1 MAHATSAVPL
11 HLRRFVVEQDG
22 AAYNAI
28 DQAVWRFVLLQ
39 MHARLVETAHPVYRE
54 GLAATGLSV
63 DRIPSVA
70 EMNDRMSRFGWGA
83 VCVDGFIPPR
93 AFQEFQAC
101 GILPIAAEIR
111 TREHLVYT
119 PAPDIIH
126 EAAGH
131 APILPEPAFSGYLRR
146 IGELGAQAFTVP
158 EEDRVFQAIRA
169 LSEAKED
176 PALTGAEVAGAEA
189 ELVSAVAAVPS
200 VSEAARLSRL
210 YWWTAEYGLVGRV
223 DDYKIYGAGL
233 LSSLGESQSCHA
245 PEVRKVPLDE
255 RCLDLPYD
263 ITRPQPQL
271 FVTPSFEALHEV
283 LDRVARTMAVS
294 VGGELALGRAL
305 ASRELASVACSSG
318 AWVQGVLAELGPRAD
333 GGSAAGGGPAWLAF
347 DGPSVLVRD
356 GAIFSWSEADRGGD
370 LSSARAPDRAL
381 ARRWILPG
389 RLADGRMLERL
400 DDAAV
405 DAHRT
410 VAADRW
416 RFTLASGVGVE
427 GRVQRRARTSDG
439 RLFVL
444 DLADARLELPGQPP
458 VTLPRHELLAAGEV
472 VTARAGSVVA
482 AVADD
487 AGSVA
492 SGVDRAA
499 ASAPAPRPRVPKP
512 RRLPQ
517 REQRLLALY
526 ERAERAARDTGSSRA
541 AFTAAFE
548 DVHATLE
555 RDYPDEWLARW
566 NVLETL
572 SRRAPSE
579 PLSSVLR
586 IELERLEVAFGHR
599 EPIASGL
606 RYLARTS

>member
-1 MAHATSAVPL
+1 MAPATSVVPP

-39 MHARLVETAHPVYRE
+39 MHARLVETAHPIYRE

-63 DRIPSVA
+63 DGIPSVA

-131 APILPEPAFSGYLRR
+131 APILPELAFSGYLRR
-146 IGELGAQAFTVP
+146 IGQLGAQAFTVP

-189 ELVSAVAAVPS
+189 ELVGAVAAVP
-200 VSEAARLSRL
+200 VASEAARLSRL

-245 PEVRKVPLDE
+245 PGVRKVPLDE
-255 RCLDLPYD
+255 RCLDVPYD

-271 FVTPSFEALHEV
+271 FVAPSFEALHDV
-283 LDRVARTMAVS
+283 LDRVARTLAVT
-294 VGGELALGRAL
+294 VGGDAALLQAL
-305 ASRELASVACSSG
+305 ASRELASVAFSSG
-318 AWVQGVLAELGPRAD
+318 TWVQGVLAELGPRAD
-333 GGSAAGGGPAWLAF
+333 GGPAAGGRTWIAF
-347 DGPSVLVRD
+347 DGPSTLVREN
-356 GAIFSWSEADRGGD
+356 AIFSWSDRGPGID
-370 LSSARAPDRAL
+370 PPSARLSDPGPG
-381 ARRWILPG
+381 RRWIFPG
-389 RLADGRMLERL
+389 RLADGRALDRL
-400 DDAAV
+400 DDLAV
-405 DAHRT
+405 DTHRVHGT
-410 VAADRW
+410 DRW
-416 RFTLASGVGVE
+416 RFVFASGVSVE
-427 GRVQRRARTSDG
+427 GRVQRRARAADG
-439 RLFVL
+439 RLLAL
-444 DLADARLELPGQPP
+444 DLADARLDLPGQQAP
-458 VTLPRHELLAAGEV
+458 VAVARHELLAAGEV
-472 VTARAGSVVA
+472 VTARAGAVLA
-482 AVADD
+482 AEGDG
-487 AGSVA
+487 AGP
-492 SGVDRAA
+492 DPAA
-499 ASAPAPRPRVPKP
+499 PGGTAPRARVPKP
-512 RRLPQ
+512 RRLPP
-517 REQRLLALY
+517 REQRLLELY
-526 ERAERAARDTGSSRA
+526 QRAERAARDSGAAGAALAA
-541 AFTAAFE
+541 AFAQ
-548 DVHATLE
+548 VHAVLE
-555 RDYPDEWLARW
+555 RDYPDEWLVRW
-566 NVLETL
+566 NLLETL

-586 IELERLEVAFGHR
+586 AELERLEVARDHR

-606 RYLARTS
+606 RYLTRSG